1 MTLSRWLR
9 GAALLGAVLAL
20 PAQVRAQVFSDGTMN
35 TWNSTVVINPY
46 GCSSG
51 GSFWASAGG
60 KLNPIIDPYLGV
72 WNYDCGTLVGVGHL
86 SSFTWNPFSQ
96 GAITSPI
103 TFKWDGIHYSGGQ
116 MAFEAL
122 LRQGGKWYMAPVTY
136 SLATT
141 GNGWEALGGT
151 AAANQW
157 CEVFAGFGP
166 PNGYACGSSLPD
178 FTASGG
184 TIEFGVMALN
194 SGSYS
199 RQGGIDNYEVDFVHG
214 PGSTVAPEPASIFLV
229 ASGLAGV
236 AFVGRRR
243 RPS

>member
-9 GAALLGAVLAL
+9 GAALLGAALAL
-20 PAQVRAQVFSDGTMN
+20 PAQARAQVHTDGAMTG
-35 TWNSTVVINPY
+35 WSSTIVINPY
-46 GCSSG
+46 GCSAGSGASVASG
-51 GSFWASAGG
+51 GNPGSYWAISQ
-60 KLNPIIDPYLGV
+60 
-72 WNYDCGTLVGVGHL
+72 YDCGTLVGVGHL
-86 SSFTWNPFSQ
+86 STFSWNPFSQ
-96 GAITSPI
+96 GAITRPI
-103 TFKWDGIHYSGGQ
+103 TFKWDGIHFTGGQ

-122 LRQGGKWYMAPVTY
+122 IRQGGKWYMSGYTY
-136 SLATT
+136 SLATS

-157 CEVFAGFGP
+157 CEVFTGWGP
-166 PNGYACGSSLPD
+166 PNGYACGSSTPD
-178 FTASGG
+178 FSSSGG
-184 TIEFGVMALN
+184 VIDFGVISLN

-199 RQGGIDNYEVDFVHG
+199 RAGGLDNYAVDFVHG

-243 RPS
+243 RSS